1 AKSPKDVPPDTLGQ
15 LGNRV
20 QHALRAFTADD
31 EKALKAAARTF
42 PKTPF
47 YDVEATLTSLGI
59 GEALVT
65 VLAPN
70 GSPTPPFA
78 TRLVPPAS
86 RMGPLTD
93 AELAQRNGSSAQVK
107 KYAQAIDRES
117 AEEKPEAADA
127 PAPAATARATAAPA
141 PSAVSGAASAIESAL
156 SSPIAKSV
164 ARTVA
169 VAVAGTLACGVM
181 GALLGS
187 PRRR

>member
-42 PKTPF
+42 PKTPY
-47 YDVEATLTSLGI
+47 YDIEETLTSLGI

-70 GSPTPPFA
+70 GTPTPPFA

-93 AELAQRNGSSAQVK
+93 AELAQRVQSSAQVK
-107 KYAQAIDRES
+107 RYAQAVNRES
-117 AEEKPEAADA
+117 AEEKLATKAT
-127 PAPAATARATAAPA
+127 PAAP
-141 PSAVSGAASAIESAL
+141 VG
-156 SSPIAKSV
+156 
-164 ARTVA
+164 
-169 VAVAGTLACGVM
+169 
-181 GALLGS
+181 
-187 PRRR
+187 

>member
-47 YDVEATLTSLGI
+47 YDIEQTLTSLGI

-70 GSPTPPFA
+70 GTPTPPFA

-86 RMGPLTD
+86 RTGPLTET
-93 AELAQRNGSSAQVK
+93 ELAQRVGSSAQVK
-107 KYAQAIDRES
+107 KYAQAINRES
-117 AEEKPEAADA
+117 AEEKLEAQEGQA
-127 PAPAATARATAAPA
+127 APAAAGASGSRGRAAPA
-141 PSAVSGAASAIESAL
+141 EESTL
-156 SSPIAKSV
+156 EKVLNSSVTKSV
-164 ARTVA
+164 ARTV
-169 VAVAGTLACGVM
+169 
-181 GALLGS
+181 
-187 PRRR
+187 